1 MWTQCFNIANL
12 EGWLQ
17 NLPNH
22 IPSGKKDPY
31 TSSMRKAGR
40 LVSALTGTALSRET
54 QQITDLTSAQLY
66 DKNAGKNSDLG
77 DRLIFLCKLFNV
89 SSNDELE
96 TVLLLF
102 LEGLNENNDFY
113 IGLAKFWY
121 KVSEIYPLSRLAN
134 NIPAAY
140 LFSYFSVDNNNYT
153 PLDDLLQNATVSL
166 DPLDV
171 NDLKTLTISSGAMQ
185 KVDSLLTAISGYT
198 TRSAREE
205 MLNALNLIFAFDKQA
220 VIDKLYNPITNPQDN
235 SRLKSILGYY
245 QQKFTFS
252 KLLYGDFS
260 PATTNN
266 HILLSPVILYGPP
279 GTGKTWEMQHRYIDS
294 YSDDDRFVTTFHQ
307 SFSYEEFVEGL
318 KASSVSG
325 SINYS
330 IEPGIFYRACNRAAV
345 LAGYKDLDECINDI
359 KTQRETKIANAPSVL
374 LCIDEINRANV
385 SAVFGDLISLIE
397 TSKRLG
403 AGENEMTAILPYSKK
418 KFGVPANLLI
428 VGTMN
433 TADRSIQLLDSAL
446 RRRFEFIEL
455 LPKLDKVGY
464 APAQEILKNI
474 NLNICAILNKDHQ
487 IGHSYFIG
495 IKNDKDIVRVM
506 MTQVV
511 PLLEEYFYNNTE
523 KIKVVLGEAN
533 RDFDCI
539 YIKDDDVTKAY
550 KIAVGDTDKQFY
562 KLNPKYLASTI
573 SDDTANEFVNNLR
586 KHLIGAV

>member
-1 MWTQCFNIANL
+1 MKAVSMIFRCLTQAEFDATGGIVVQ
-12 EGWLQ
+12 Q
-17 NLPNH
+17 NGSGQTYIDFGKSEKGITDDEMKEFFDP
-22 IPSGKKDPY
+22 IPSQEVPNGLQWNFNVTNLRLN
-31 TSSMRKAGR
+31 TSQAATIYARR
-40 LVSALTGTALSRET
+40 GTTNSLRG
-54 QQITDLTSAQLY
+54 QQINTPTRLEILNPVNGFPSSGYDAQKNPIILY
-66 DKNAGKNSDLG
+66 ILKD
-77 DRLIFLCKLFNV
+77 
-89 SSNDELE
+89 
-96 TVLLLF
+96 
-102 LEGLNENNDFY
+102 ENNNFWAGWFY
-113 IGLAKFWY
+113 
-121 KVSEIYPLSRLAN
+121 
-134 NIPAAY
+134 
-140 LFSYFSVDNNNYT
+140 
-153 PLDDLLQNATVSL
+153 
-166 DPLDV
+166 
-171 NDLKTLTISSGAMQ
+171 LKM
-185 KVDSLLTAISGYT
+185 
-198 TRSAREE
+198 
-205 MLNALNLIFAFDKQA
+205 
-220 VIDKLYNPITNPQDN
+220 YNPPSWYVTTELSQIWNNGYACHYIKFSCPIVFDTNDSAWTFRHSSPVGIASTN
-235 SRLKSILGYY
+235 KKS
-245 QQKFTFS
+245 
-252 KLLYGDFS
+252 
-260 PATTNN
+260 
-266 HILLSPVILYGPP
+266 LSPVILYGPP

-294 YSDDDRFVTTFHQ
+294 YSDDDCFVTTFHQ

-345 LAGYKDLDECINDI
+345 LAGYADLDECINDI
-359 KTQRETKIANAPSVL
+359 KTQREAKIAKAPTVL

-455 LPKLDKVGY
+455 LPKLDKVEY

-487 IGHSYFIG
+487 IGHSYFIN

-562 KLNPKYLASTI
+562 KLNPKYLASKI
-573 SDDTANEFVNNLR
+573 SNDTATEFVNILR
-586 KHLIGAV
+586 KHLIGEV

>member
-1 MWTQCFNIANL
+1 MDFLEKKKQINEYYDVIIKKIERQDGVKDICQCLLKLASFLNAFSSASIIEKDSILKKAIELLNAEKDFSKTCDYESLYKRLTGRELIKVKPKEIKEEDNKNEDDPIKKEESIL
-12 EGWLQ
+12 EG
-17 NLPNH
+17 
-22 IPSGKKDPY
+22 Y
-31 TSSMRKAGR
+31 TFKWDN
-40 LVSALTGTALSRET
+40 
-54 QQITDLTSAQLY
+54 IT
-66 DKNAGKNSDLG
+66 
-77 DRLIFLCKLFNV
+77 NV
-89 SSNDELE
+89 SFNDVIGMEEVKDIIFKKVMLPFKNPDAFIGYE
-96 TVLLLF
+96 K
-102 LEGLNENNDFY
+102 NN
-113 IGLAKFWY
+113 G
-121 KVSEIYPLSRLAN
+121 
-134 NIPAAY
+134 
-140 LFSYFSVDNNNYT
+140 
-153 PLDDLLQNATVSL
+153 
-166 DPLDV
+166 
-171 NDLKTLTISSGAMQ
+171 G
-185 KVDSLLTAISGYT
+185 G
-198 TRSAREE
+198 
-205 MLNALNLIFAFDKQA
+205 ML
-220 VIDKLYNPITNPQDN
+220 
-235 SRLKSILGYY
+235 
-245 QQKFTFS
+245 
-252 KLLYGDFS
+252 
-260 PATTNN
+260 
-266 HILLSPVILYGPP
+266 LYGPP

-294 YSDDDRFVTTFHQ
+294 YSDDDCFVTTFHQ

-345 LAGYKDLDECINDI
+345 LAGYADLDECINDI
-359 KTQRETKIANAPSVL
+359 KPQREAKIAKAPTVL

-455 LPKLDKVGY
+455 LPKLDMVHY
-464 APAQEILKNI
+464 APAKEILRSI

-495 IKNDKDIVRVM
+495 VKNDKDIVRIM
-506 MTQVV
+506 MTQVI

-539 YIKDDDVTKAY
+539 YIKDEDVTKAY

-562 KLNPKYLASTI
+562 KLNPKYLCSTI
-573 SDDTANEFVNNLR
+573 SDDIAREFVGNLET
-586 KHLIGAV
+586 HLIGTV